1 MSNEKKGTGIF
12 GAFQG
17 ALNTVKEKAQ
27 EIKIPDAVQGTLN
40 TARDKIQEA
49 HVGEAI
55 KGAVNTIA
63 DKAKEI
69 KAPDIKLPEIKL
81 PEIKMPTNL
90 FQKKETSG
98 EEEITPAFD
107 VKALSV
113 RCVMK
118 IIYYMMSVDGEVLHN
133 EEEKYD
139 EIGRELDPDYD
150 KKKELIVSA
159 CKSQLQ
165 KGIDPEDYYETV
177 QDGVEEAI
185 REGANVKS
193 AIVAPKVLLW
203 DLMIIAYSDGH
214 YDEKERKLLKYTAR
228 KLNIDKSI
236 FLEMESSFLAIM
248 DLDEEVAWIKKTDRP
263 YLTIESMVN
272 EIADRKNVIFE
283 SVKDLI
289 TL

>member
-1 MSNEKKGTGIF
+1 MSNEKKGKGF
-12 GAFQG
+12 FSAFQG

-40 TARDKIQEA
+40 TVREKVQEA
-49 HVGEAI
+49 NVGEAI
-55 KGAVNTIA
+55 QGAVNA
-63 DKAKEI
+63 VSDKAREI
-69 KAPDIKLPEIKL
+69 KVPEIKLPEVKL

-90 FQKKETSG
+90 FQKKETSA
-98 EEEITPAFD
+98 EEEITSAFD

-113 RCVMK
+113 RSVMK
-118 IIYYMMSVDGEVLHN
+118 IIYYMMSVDGEILHN
-133 EEEKYD
+133 EEDKYD
-139 EIGRELDPDYD
+139 EIGRELDPEYD
-150 KKKELIVSA
+150 KKKEMIISA
-159 CKSQLQ
+159 CKTQML
-165 KGIDPEDYYETV
+165 KVIDPEDYYAV
-177 QDGVEEAI
+177 IQDGVEEAI

-203 DLMIIAYSDGH
+203 DLMTIAYSDGH
-214 YDEKERKLLKYTAR
+214 YDAKERQLLKYTAR

-248 DLDEEVAWIKKTDRP
+248 DLDEELEWIKKTDRP

-272 EIADRKNVIFE
+272 EIADRKTAIFE

-289 TL
+289 SL